1 MTELEDHE
9 LLADFARNGSETA
22 FAALVSRHLGLVYST
37 ALRFSHNPHHAQEIA
52 QAVFIILARKAG
64 GLSPHVVL
72 SGWLYQTARLTA
84 ANFIKGE
91 IRRQRREQEVYMQS
105 TLNETDSL
113 AWEKIAPLLDEAM
126 GGLGETDR
134 NAVVLRYFENKNA
147 AEIGVKLRLTEETA
161 RKRVNR
167 ALEKLRKF
175 FHKRGVVSSA
185 AIIAGAISA
194 NSVQAA
200 PAGLAHTISAVA
212 ITKGA
217 LAGSSTLTLV
227 HGALKLMAWSTAK
240 TAIVASVAFI
250 LATGAATITVRTI
263 LAQPVSFIRIE
274 GHGQIELGVKPV
286 SRVVETGQMVIL
298 TDGKSYRISLVSKG
312 GGTLTNDIYDI
323 TAEYGSDGVDN
334 FVVSDRFSPLNPT
347 PGILNGFA
355 HAGRVPADEH
365 STLSIVDPA
374 WMAYCSSDFFN
385 NSNHQTGLAI
395 GQIFS
400 SMIWPDY
407 VTNLVTYWPNSTLP
421 QSITGW
427 SRNWVIEQRTN
438 SLQPTKAFELKQYPH
453 GFKTWKFTASD
464 PITVGSIRVPRQL
477 TLETFFPKPPDTAT
491 TGDDT
496 MPLRKATFTMDSVEI
511 GHGKFEPLPPVNVPD
526 LQIYDHR
533 FEDIAGNFVIASHA
547 TPKGWPVRGS
557 KAFEQAAA
565 DARRLGAENHTMIE
579 AELKTERTVNPP

>member
-1 MTELEDHE
+1 
-9 LLADFARNGSETA
+9 
-22 FAALVSRHLGLVYST
+22 
-37 ALRFSHNPHHAQEIA
+37 
-52 QAVFIILARKAG
+52 
-64 GLSPHVVL
+64 
-72 SGWLYQTARLTA
+72 
-84 ANFIKGE
+84 
-91 IRRQRREQEVYMQS
+91 
-105 TLNETDSL
+105 
-113 AWEKIAPLLDEAM
+113 
-126 GGLGETDR
+126 
-134 NAVVLRYFENKNA
+134 
-147 AEIGVKLRLTEETA
+147 
-161 RKRVNR
+161 
-167 ALEKLRKF
+167 
-175 FHKRGVVSSA
+175 
-185 AIIAGAISA
+185 
-194 NSVQAA
+194 
-200 PAGLAHTISAVA
+200 
-212 ITKGA
+212 
-217 LAGSSTLTLV
+217 
-227 HGALKLMAWSTAK
+227 
-240 TAIVASVAFI
+240 
-250 LATGAATITVRTI
+250 
-263 LAQPVSFIRIE
+263 
-274 GHGQIELGVKPV
+274 
-286 SRVVETGQMVIL
+286 
-298 TDGKSYRISLVSKG
+298 
-312 GGTLTNDIYDI
+312 
-323 TAEYGSDGVDN
+323 
-334 FVVSDRFSPLNPT
+334 LNPT